1 MLPPN
6 DINTKA
12 FSIVAPLSA
21 LSRRTRLYKL
31 AIFLQKNGV
40 TSLEHVGW
48 ERIEGERKEF
58 AIDFDINKKII
69 LSGGGY
75 GGPKIKWMYFTW
87 MMKLFFKSF
96 SFKKDQTVWALGF
109 ESAFPLLLASKIK
122 GFKLYFDDADRFS
135 MLLNFPSIIKK
146 ILQVL
151 ERYTSRNV
159 YMHLIP
165 VRERYDFESDRFKIL
180 PNMPSE
186 TEIIKAKDIY
196 KEKQWIKADIVININ
211 GWLGD
216 GRGMKTILETS
227 KLLNKKNI
235 AFILAG
241 KLDCVEAKE
250 LSKLRNVQYIGEVS
264 NAEALSSYLASDF
277 VFTYYDPSSII
288 NTFAASNKWG
298 DALKTGVGV
307 IVNTEVS
314 TANYLREAN
323 ACLSFEYLNHEGLAN
338 KIIELLNDPAILKD
352 VRKNINV
359 LSDKF
364 GYFEQELNE
373 LFNSN
378 NE

>member
-1 MLPPN
+1 
-6 DINTKA
+6 
-12 FSIVAPLSA
+12 
-21 LSRRTRLYKL
+21 
-31 AIFLQKNGV
+31 
-40 TSLEHVGW
+40 
-48 ERIEGERKEF
+48 
-58 AIDFDINKKII
+58 
-69 LSGGGY
+69 
-75 GGPKIKWMYFTW
+75 MYFTW